1 MKQLLTLIVITF
13 LVINGAKGQDLNSF
27 FKDADAF
34 FSKHVSDSKIQY
46 GVIKEAPKEL
56 TELTNFIASADVS
69 SYSDAQLKA
78 FYINSYNLL
87 VIKTVVDN
95 YPITQPLDVP
105 GFFDLVK
112 QKVAGKKTTLN
123 NFEKKEL
130 LQKYGD
136 PRLHFVLV
144 CAAVSCPP
152 IANFA
157 YMPDKLEEQLETRT
171 KEAMNDG
178 VFIKVDDFAGTV
190 QISQIFDWYASDF
203 KPSASTF
210 INKYKTTPLPTASKP
225 TYYTYNW
232 TLNDATTAIRG
243 GGTVPDGAVEKTAT
257 FEPII
262 AAATMPKNTFELNTF
277 HSLYTSNYG
286 DKDFG
291 SRGSYFSS
299 LFLFSYG
306 ISGRFDIGWDFILK
320 SYRANDLFDSSPF
333 RALEF
338 RKGVDSVT
346 TPGGTSM
353 QAISDFGLTHL
364 GPRVRFSPFK
374 KIGLSFEQAF
384 YFPIGGIP
392 AGNTV
397 DPALYW
403 VTQFYYDKQFNSK
416 FGLFIA
422 LTFWQPIVPGQK
434 FNFQVPYLKAFFSWY
449 ATNRF
454 TMYATTTTFTEWG
467 LGAKFLITPQFEVQ
481 ALYTYY
487 VPIPGLADIYTGT
500 GAKNVMT
507 FNLGIRY
514 RTTIRMKK

>member
-1 MKQLLTLIVITF
+1 MKQIFILVMITF
-13 LVINGAKGQDLNSF
+13 LVINTTNGQDLKGF

-34 FSKHVSDSKIQY
+34 FLKHVSGSKIQY
-46 GVIKEAPKEL
+46 AAIKEDPKAL
-56 TELTNFIASADVS
+56 TKLTDFIASADVS
-69 SYSDAQLKA
+69 AYSEVQLKA

-87 VIKTVVDN
+87 VVKTVVDN
-95 YPITQPLDVP
+95 YPIAQPLEVP
-105 GFFDLVK
+105 GFFDLIK
-112 QKVAGKKTTLN
+112 QKVAGKKISLN
-123 NFEKKEL
+123 NLEQKEL
-130 LQKYGD
+130 LQKYKD

-157 YMPDKLEEQLETRT
+157 YMPDKLEEQLEART
-171 KEAMNDG
+171 KSAINDG

-190 QISQIFDWYASDF
+190 AISQIFDWYASDF
-203 KPSASTF
+203 KPNANAF
-210 INKYKTTPLPTASKP
+210 IKKYITTPLPSDVKP
-225 TYYTYNW
+225 TFYTYDW
-232 TLNDATTAIRG
+232 TLNDAVL
-243 GGTVPDGAVEKTAT
+243 GGTTTLPEGAVTKTT
-257 FEPII
+257 GFEPII

-277 HSLYTSNYG
+277 HTLYTSNYG

-291 SRGSYFSS
+291 NRGSYFSS

-338 RKGVDSVT
+338 RKGVDSVV
-346 TPGGTSM
+346 TPGGTRM
-353 QAISDFGLTHL
+353 QAINDFGLTHL

-384 YFPIGGIP
+384 YFPITGIP

-449 ATNRF
+449 TTKRF
-454 TMYATTTTFTEWG
+454 TLYATTTTFTEWG
-467 LGAKFLITPQFEVQ
+467 LGAKFLITPQFEIQ

-487 VPIPGLADIYTGT
+487 VPIPGLADIYTGA

-507 FNLGIRY
+507 FNVGIRY
-514 RTTIRMKK
+514 RTAIQVK

>member
-1 MKQLLTLIVITF
+1 MKQILTLIMITF
-13 LVINGAKGQDLNSF
+13 LVINGAKGQDLNRF

-34 FSKHVSDSKIQY
+34 FSKNVSGSKIKY
-46 GVIKEAPKEL
+46 AAIKQDPKEL
-56 TELTNFIASADVS
+56 TALTDFIASTDIT
-69 SYSDAQLKA
+69 SYSDAELEA

-95 YPITQPLDVP
+95 YPIAQPLDVP
-105 GFFDLVK
+105 GFFDAVK
-112 QKVAGKKTTLN
+112 VKVAGKKTTLN

-130 LQKYGD
+130 LQKYKD

-157 YMPDKLEEQLETRT
+157 YMPNKLETQLEART
-171 KEAMNDG
+171 KAAINDG
-178 VFIKVDDFAGTV
+178 VFIKVDDFAGKV
-190 QISQIFDWYASDF
+190 EISQIFDWYVSDF
-203 KPSASTF
+203 KPNVNTF
-210 INKYKTTPLPTASKP
+210 IKKYKTTPLPADVKP
-225 TYYTYNW
+225 TFYTYDW
-232 TLNDATTAIRG
+232 TLNDAG
-243 GGTVPDGAVEKTAT
+243 VDGNVTVPDDAVEKTT
-257 FEPII
+257 DFEPII

-277 HSLYTSNYG
+277 HTLYTSNYG
-286 DKDFG
+286 DKEFG
-291 SRGSYFSS
+291 NRGSYFSS

-320 SYRANDLFDSSPF
+320 SYRANDLFSSSPF

-338 RKGVDSVT
+338 RKGVDSVV
-346 TPGGTSM
+346 TPGGTKM
-353 QAISDFGLTHL
+353 QAIYDFGLTHL

-384 YFPIGGIP
+384 YFPITGIP
-392 AGNTV
+392 ANNTV

-422 LTFWQPIVPGQK
+422 LTFWQPIVPGQQFK
-434 FNFQVPYLKAFFSWY
+434 FQVPYLKAFFSWY

-454 TMYATTTTFTEWG
+454 TLYATTTTFTEWG
-467 LGAKFLITPQFEVQ
+467 AGAKFLITPQFEIQ

-487 VPIPGLADIYTGT
+487 VPIPGLVDIYTGS

-514 RTTIRMKK
+514 RTAIRMKK

>member
-1 MKQLLTLIVITF
+1 MKRVLTLIMITF
-13 LVINGAKGQDLNSF
+13 LVINGAKGQDLNRF

-34 FSKHVSDSKIQY
+34 FFKHVKGSRIQY
-46 GVIKEAPKEL
+46 AAIKKDPKEL
-56 TELTNFIASADVS
+56 TALTDFIASADVS
-69 SYSDAQLKA
+69 SYSDVALKA

-87 VIKTVVDN
+87 VIKTVVNN
-95 YPITQPLDVP
+95 YPIETPLDVS
-105 GFFDLVK
+105 GFFDVIK
-112 QKVAGKKTTLN
+112 QKVAGKKISLN
-123 NFEKKEL
+123 NFEQKEL
-130 LQKYGD
+130 LQKYKD

-157 YMPDKLEEQLETRT
+157 YIPEKLEEQLETRT
-171 KEAMNDG
+171 KAAINDG
-178 VFIKVDDFAGTV
+178 QFIKVDDFAGKV
-190 QISQIFDWYASDF
+190 EISQIFDWYASDF
-203 KPSASTF
+203 KPNVSVF
-210 INKYKTTPLPTASKP
+210 IKKYKTSPLPDAIKA
-225 TYYTYNW
+225 TYYTYDW
-232 TLNDATTAIRG
+232 ALNDAAISESVTR
-243 GGTVPDGAVEKTAT
+243 PDGAIEKVVD

-277 HSLYTSNYG
+277 HTLYTSNYG
-286 DKDFG
+286 DKEFG
-291 SRGSYFSS
+291 NRGSYFSS

-320 SYRANDLFDSSPF
+320 SYRANDLFSSSPF

-338 RKGVDSVT
+338 RKGIDSVV
-346 TPGGTSM
+346 TPGGTKM
-353 QAISDFGLTHL
+353 QAIADFGLTHL

-384 YFPIGGIP
+384 YLPITGIP
-392 AGNTV
+392 TENTV

-422 LTFWQPIVPGQK
+422 LTFWQPIVPGQQFK
-434 FNFQVPYLKAFFSWY
+434 FQVPYLKAFFSWY
-449 ATNRF
+449 TTKRF
-454 TMYATTTTFTEWG
+454 TLYATTTTFTEWG
-467 LGAKFLITPQFEVQ
+467 LGAKFLITPQFEIQ

-487 VPIPGLADIYTGT
+487 VPVPGLAEIYTGN
-500 GAKNVMT
+500 GASNVMT

-514 RTTIRMKK
+514 RTSIRVK

>member
-1 MKQLLTLIVITF
+1 MKYVLTLIMITF
-13 LVINGAKGQDLNSF
+13 LVINSAKGQDLNSF

-34 FSKHVSDSKIQY
+34 FSKHVSGNKIQY
-46 GVIKEAPKEL
+46 AAIKEDPKKL
-56 TELTNFIASADVS
+56 TDLTNFIASVDVS
-69 SYSDAQLKA
+69 GYSDVQLKA

-87 VIKTVVDN
+87 VVKTVIDN
-95 YPITQPLDVP
+95 YPIARPLEVA
-105 GFFDLVK
+105 GFFDVIK

-123 NFEKKEL
+123 NLEKKEL
-130 LQKYGD
+130 LQKYDD

-157 YMPDKLEEQLETRT
+157 YMPDNLEEQLETRT
-171 KEAMNDG
+171 KAAMNDG
-178 VFIKVDDFAGTV
+178 VFIKVDDFAGSV

-203 KPSASTF
+203 KPNVNAF
-210 INKYKTTPLPTASKP
+210 IKKYKTTPLPSDVKP
-225 TYYTYNW
+225 TYYTYDW
-232 TLNDATTAIRG
+232 TLNDAILG
-243 GGTVPDGAVEKTAT
+243 GEVTIPDGAIAKAVG

-277 HSLYTSNYG
+277 HTLYTSNYG
-286 DKDFG
+286 EKDFG
-291 SRGSYFSS
+291 SRSSYFSS

-320 SYRANDLFDSSPF
+320 SYRANDLFSSSPF

-338 RKGVDSVT
+338 RKGMDTVV

-384 YFPIGGIP
+384 YFPITGIP
-392 AGNTV
+392 ALNRV

-422 LTFWQPIVPGQK
+422 LTFWQPIVPGQEFK
-434 FNFQVPYLKAFFSWY
+434 FQVPYLKAFFSWY

-454 TMYATTTTFTEWG
+454 TLYATTTTFTEWG
-467 LGAKFLITPQFEVQ
+467 VGAKFLITPQFEIQ

-487 VPIPGLADIYTGT
+487 VPIPGLAEIYTGA
-500 GAKNVMT
+500 GASNVMT

-514 RTTIRMKK
+514 RTSIRVK

>member
-1 MKQLLTLIVITF
+1 MKQLLALIIVACCAM
-13 LVINGAKGQDLNSF
+13 NGAYGQDLNGF

-34 FSKHVSDSKIQY
+34 FAKNVSQNKIKY
-46 GVIKEAPKEL
+46 GAIKQNPDEL
-56 TELTNFIASADVS
+56 TALTNFIASADVS
-69 SYSDAQLKA
+69 AYSDKELEA

-87 VIKTVVDN
+87 VIKTVVDH
-95 YPITQPLDVP
+95 YPIAQPLDVP
-105 GFFDLVK
+105 GFFDGIK
-112 QKVAGKKTTLN
+112 QKVAGKKMTLN
-123 NFEKKEL
+123 NFEQKEL
-130 LQKYGD
+130 LQRYKD

-152 IANFA
+152 IADFA
-157 YMPDKLEEQLETRT
+157 YMPNQLEDQLEART
-171 KEAMNDG
+171 KSAINDG
-178 VFIKVDDFAGTV
+178 VFIKVDDFAGKV
-190 QISQIFDWYASDF
+190 EISQIFDWYASDF
-203 KPSASTF
+203 KPNATAF
-210 INKYKTTPLPTASKP
+210 IKKYKTTPLPSDVKP
-225 TYYTYNW
+225 TYYAYDW
-232 TLNDATTAIRG
+232 SLNDAGGATT
-243 GGTVPDGAVEKTAT
+243 GGTGANAVEKKTD

-277 HSLYTSNYG
+277 HTLYTSNYG
-286 DKDFG
+286 DKEFG
-291 SRGSYFSS
+291 NRGSYFSS

-306 ISGRFDIGWDFILK
+306 ISGRFDIGWDFIFK
-320 SYRANDLFDSSPF
+320 SYRANDLFNSSPF

-338 RKGVDSVT
+338 RRGVDSVV
-346 TPGGTSM
+346 TPGGTKM
-353 QAISDFGLTHL
+353 QAIYDFGLTHL

-384 YFPIGGIP
+384 YFPITGIP
-392 AGNTV
+392 ANNTV

-422 LTFWQPIVPGQK
+422 LTFWQPIHPGQQFK
-434 FNFQVPYLKAFFSWY
+434 FQVPYLKAFFSWY
-449 ATNRF
+449 TTKRF
-454 TMYATTTTFTEWG
+454 TLYATTTTFTEWG

-487 VPIPGLADIYTGT
+487 VPIPGLADIYTGS

-514 RTTIRMKK
+514 RTSVRVK

>member
-1 MKQLLTLIVITF
+1 MKQLLTLILITF
-13 LVINGAKGQDLNSF
+13 LVINGAKGQDLDGF
-27 FKDADAF
+27 FKEADVF
-34 FSKHVSDSKIQY
+34 FAKHVSGSNIQY
-46 GVIKEAPKEL
+46 AAIKDNPKAL
-56 TELTNFIASADVS
+56 TDLTNFIASADVAA
-69 SYSDAQLKA
+69 YSDGDLKA

-87 VIKTVVDN
+87 VVKTVVDH
-95 YPITQPLDVP
+95 YPITQPLEVS
-105 GFFDLVK
+105 GFFDAVK
-112 QKVAGKKTTLN
+112 HTVAGKKITLN
-123 NFEKKEL
+123 NLEKKEL
-130 LQKYGD
+130 LEKYKD

-157 YMPDKLEEQLETRT
+157 YTPDQLEAQLETRT
-171 KEAMNDG
+171 KAAINDG
-178 VFIKVDDFAGTV
+178 VFIKVDDFAGKIE
-190 QISQIFDWYASDF
+190 ISKIFDWYTSDF
-203 KPSASTF
+203 KPSAIAF
-210 INKYKTTPLPTASKP
+210 IKKYRTPPLPSDVKP
-225 TYYTYNW
+225 TYYPYNW
-232 TLNDATTAIRG
+232 TLNDARDTGSGTTTNAED
-243 GGTVPDGAVEKTAT
+243 VVKTG

-262 AAATMPKNTFELNTF
+262 AAATMPQNTFELNTF

-291 SRGSYFSS
+291 NRSSYFSS

-320 SYRANDLFDSSPF
+320 SYRANDLFGSSPF

-338 RKGVDSVT
+338 RKGVDSVV
-346 TPGGTSM
+346 TPGGSHQ
-353 QAISDFGLTHL
+353 QAVADFGLTHL

-422 LTFWQPIVPGQK
+422 LTFWQPIVPGQE

-449 ATNRF
+449 TTKRF
-454 TMYATTTTFTEWG
+454 TLYATTTTFTEWG
-467 LGAKFLITPQFEVQ
+467 AGAKFLITPQLEVQ

-514 RTTIRMKK
+514 RTAIPIK